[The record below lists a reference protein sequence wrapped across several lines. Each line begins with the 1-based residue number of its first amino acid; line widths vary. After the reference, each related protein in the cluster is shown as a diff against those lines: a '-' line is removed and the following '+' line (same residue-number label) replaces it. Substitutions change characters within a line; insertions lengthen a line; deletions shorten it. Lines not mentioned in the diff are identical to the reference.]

1 MIIKS
6 FELSRFKETNFK
18 IFLFYGKNEGLKK
31 ELINKN
37 FLENFVGTINK
48 YEEADFIGNLDNITN
63 ELLTK
68 SLFETNKIILIS
80 RVSDKI
86 IKFIE
91 EILEKNLVDVKIIL
105 KTGTL
110 EKRSKLRSY
119 FEKNKRLVVVP
130 FYEDGENELFSIVV
144 NFINKHNIKIS
155 KESINLLV
163 SRASGDRENLNI
175 ELEKILSYSLSK
187 KNINFETVQTL
198 TNLAENYGVNELA
211 DSYLSK
217 NKKKIA
223 KILNENNYSE
233 EDCVLILRTILNKSK
248 RLMYIIE
255 NMNLSKN
262 IDEVLSSIKPPVF
275 WKEKENVKKQAITW
289 ELEDLKKKIY
299 EINEVETLVKTNSKN
314 SLNLISDFIVNH

>member
-6 FELSRFKETNFK
+6 FELSKFKKTNFN

-68 SLFETNKIILIS
+68 SLFETSKIIIIS
-80 RVSDKI
+80 RVGDKI
-86 IKFIE
+86 LKFIE
-91 EILEKNLVDVKIIL
+91 EISEKNLVDVKIIL

-130 FYEDGENELFSIVV
+130 LYEDRENELFSIVL

-155 KESINLLV
+155 RESINLLV

>member
-6 FELSRFKETNFK
+6 FELSKFKETNFK

-68 SLFETNKIILIS
+68 SLFETSKIIIIS
-80 RVSDKI
+80 RVGDKI
-86 IKFIE
+86 LKFIE
-91 EILEKNLVDVKIIL
+91 EISEKNLVDVKIIL

-155 KESINLLV
+155 RESINLLV